1 MANSSAAESAVVR
14 LIFAVERGA
23 IEVLGADR
31 RAGVVFARLMDGSGM
46 AGSLSMMASSLPF
59 FFAQKHPARKQSRSQ
74 TEITIAAINQ
84 PLIPGGSSAPTRV
97 PKWRVGNGRVPLKQ

>member
-31 RAGVVFARLMDGSGM
+31 RAGVVFARLMAGSGM

-59 FFAQKHPARKQSRSQ
+59 LFAQKHPARKQS
-74 TEITIAAINQ
+74 
-84 PLIPGGSSAPTRV
+84 
-97 PKWRVGNGRVPLKQ
+97 